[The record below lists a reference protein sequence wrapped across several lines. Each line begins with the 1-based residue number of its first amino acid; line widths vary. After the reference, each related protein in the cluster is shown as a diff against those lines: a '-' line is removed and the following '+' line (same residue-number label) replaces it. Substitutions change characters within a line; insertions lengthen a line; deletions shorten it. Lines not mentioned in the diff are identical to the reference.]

1 MYSDTAPQNTAKEH
15 LDVQSWLSQKS
26 ENTKSHNAILNF
38 YKQITPFNTV
48 RSLSA
53 NCPRNR
59 FFSLF
64 VRSYAIL
71 KRSFDAPTSQSRSCS
86 DFHVI
91 IATGMDK
98 QAMASFP
105 IAAMFTVSA
114 RGLLPATDFHFICAL
129 LQHEFFGGMSILGIG
144 VTIQLGEVQKLLHPS
159 ISSNQIDLPFLSR
172 PHYAFFTYFFE
183 HD

>member
-1 MYSDTAPQNTAKEH
+1 M
-15 LDVQSWLSQKS
+15 
-26 ENTKSHNAILNF
+26 
-38 YKQITPFNTV
+38 
-48 RSLSA
+48 SA

-71 KRSFDAPTSQSRSCS
+71 KSSFYAPTSQSRSCS

-98 QAMASFP
+98 TAMASFP
-105 IAAMFTVSA
+105 LAAMFTVSA
-114 RGLLPATDFHFICAL
+114 RGLLPAIDFHFICAL